1 MKRLLLISS
10 LFFAIPVGAA
20 ELDKKNLKL
29 LKKEQKKSKQDQY
42 KKSHNK

>member
-1 MKRLLLISS
+1 LNRDLTPYELQLY
-10 LFFAIPVGAA
+10 FAA

-42 KKSHNK
+42 KKANNT